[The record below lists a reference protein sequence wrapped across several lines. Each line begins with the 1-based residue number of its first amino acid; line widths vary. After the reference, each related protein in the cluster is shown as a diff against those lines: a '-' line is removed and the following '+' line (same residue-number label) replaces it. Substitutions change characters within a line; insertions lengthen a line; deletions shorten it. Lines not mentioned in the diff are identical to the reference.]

1 MSKECI
7 STVSDVQGGKI
18 GGRYRVDAGRR
29 IAVTLTA
36 WAVVVVSGLFT
47 LVVAPSAS
55 SAIVAEN
62 TVADIRVQ
70 GSVEEAPPGDGI
82 NTQDEIR
89 YRITIENR
97 GPDDIPAGSLMVVA
111 SVATSDGGVAT
122 IEVSRF
128 NGPLGRA
135 DNGSCGVGRQQTLT
149 CTNRQNI
156 NSGNNI
162 SLVFG
167 NRHPTAVAGPL
178 SFSISVT
185 PVGDA
190 YTDGNAGNNGFSG
203 PSYSFAD
210 QPITTTTTT
219 IATTTT
225 IMEDTTTTVDPDAP
239 TTTVDPNATTTT
251 LAESTT
257 TLESTTTTVA
267 TTTTLAP
274 ATTLPATAATTV
286 APPTTVEVT
295 TSVAAMADGDAS
307 LPGQESSSSVL
318 GATGETEDPT
328 AGGQVAL
335 GPTTQNDGG
344 TPWLLLVGIFA
355 VLLLIGGVGLGLY
368 AHYNRPPPLV
378 DIRQYR

>member
-1 MSKECI
+1 VSKECI
-7 STVSDVQGGKI
+7 STVSDVQGGKL
-18 GGRYRVDAGRR
+18 GGHHRVDAIRR
-29 IAVTLTA
+29 IAVTATA
-36 WAVVVVSGLFT
+36 WAVVVMSALVA
-47 LVVAPSAS
+47 LVVGPSAS

-70 GSVEEAPPGDGI
+70 GSVENAAPGGGI
-82 NTQDEIR
+82 DTQDEIR

-97 GPDDIPAGSLMVVA
+97 GPDDIPAGSLLVVA
-111 SVATSDGGVAT
+111 SVATAEGGVAT

-135 DNGSCGVGRQQTLT
+135 GNGSCGVGRQETLT
-149 CTNRQNI
+149 CTNRQDI
-156 NSGNNI
+156 NSGRDI
-162 SLVFG
+162 SLVFA

-178 SFSISVT
+178 SFSISVN
-185 PVGDA
+185 PAGDA
-190 YTDGNAGNNGFSG
+190 YVDGNAGNNSFGG
-203 PSYSFAD
+203 PSYAFAE
-210 QPITTTTTT
+210 QPVTTTTTT
-219 IATTTT
+219 LATTTS

-251 LAESTT
+251 MPESTT

-274 ATTLPATAATTV
+274 ATTLPATTATTV

-295 TSVAAMADGDAS
+295 TSVAAMADDDAS

-328 AGGQVAL
+328 VGGQAAL

-344 TPWLLLVGIFA
+344 TPWLLLAGIFA